1 MRKVLPRDA
10 VVRLDEDLPQ
20 DGLPNGVV
28 LGVEFVEA
36 VESVAVLEWGHK
48 REPPTPTT
56 QSPLR
61 GAFST
66 TLRDSSHHPPLQ
78 DGPEETPNCH
88 RPGEDPQPPHHGGMA
103 LQKTISHHFTT
114 VGRLH
119 RSPRAIPPLC
129 YGTGGDLPP
138 THRRGTALETKTSTN
153 PTTMEQP

>member
-28 LGVEFVEA
+28 LGVEFVKA

-56 QSPLR
+56 RSPLR

-78 DGPEETPNCH
+78 DGPEETPTPTAPEETPNH
-88 RPGEDPQPPHHGGMA
+88 P
-103 LQKTISHHFTT
+103 TT
-114 VGRLH
+114 V
-119 RSPRAIPPLC
+119 
-129 YGTGGDLPP
+129 
-138 THRRGTALETKTSTN
+138 
-153 PTTMEQP
+153 